1 MMSTIWEHEC
11 PECGETALYMF
22 SERVGCAACGFV
34 IIDVENSLIPERY
47 REQFAADYIEVMSR
61 LGQPPSQWI
70 VTLDHG
76 ELVYGP
82 ESIKATAEHLGLP
95 Q

>member
-11 PECGETALYMF
+11 PECGEAALYMF
-22 SERVGCAACGFV
+22 SGQVGCAACGFK
-34 IIDVENSLIPERY
+34 IISADDGLIPAKYHTE
-47 REQFAADYIEVMSR
+47 FISDYLEVMAR
-61 LGQPPSQWI
+61 LGLPPTQW
-70 VTLDHG
+70 VVVLEHG

-82 ESIKATAEHLGLP
+82 ESIKATSEHLGLP